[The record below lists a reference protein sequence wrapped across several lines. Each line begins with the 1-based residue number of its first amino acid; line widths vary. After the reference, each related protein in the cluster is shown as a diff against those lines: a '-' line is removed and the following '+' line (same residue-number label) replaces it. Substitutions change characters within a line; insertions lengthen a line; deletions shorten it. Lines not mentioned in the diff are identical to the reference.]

1 MGKGCVLMDLLFFAL
16 ALAFLILIHELGHF
30 LAAKALGIE
39 IEEFGIGFP
48 PRVARLF
55 EWRGTVFTLNLIPF
69 GGFVRPKGEGDPSK
83 PDALAQAPPLRR
95 AVVILAGPL
104 MNLLVAALAYVLIFG
119 VAGVPKPQAILVWY
133 VEPRSP
139 AEAAGLQPG
148 DLIVAAEGR
157 PTAEAQ
163 ALQRIVQAHAGEPLR
178 LTVRRGE
185 ATLTLTV
192 VPRPDPPSGQGPL
205 GIRIVEY
212 GWQPAP
218 ITQRLRLAWDALW
231 EHVAA
236 LLRLPWQM
244 LQAYLSP
251 QPQRPPGEVMG
262 FRGMYT
268 SFRMAFA
275 VDRVAPNPVPVYTLS
290 LMASLSLSLAVLN
303 LLPIPALD
311 GSRLVLALGEWVFR
325 RRLPWRVEFALMLVG
340 FFVLL
345 ALMVLVNLREWL

>member
-1 MGKGCVLMDLLFFAL
+1 MDVLFFAL

-104 MNLLVAALAYVLIFG
+104 MNLLVGGLAYLLIFG
-119 VAGVPKPQAILVWY
+119 LAGAPKDEAVLVWW
-133 VEPRSP
+133 VEPDSP
-139 AEAAGLQPG
+139 AQAAGLRPG
-148 DLIVAAEGR
+148 DLIVAANDT
-157 PTAEAQ
+157 PTPNAQ
-163 ALQRIVQAHAGEPLR
+163 ALQKIIRQHRGRPVR
-178 LTVRRGE
+178 LTLQR
-185 ATLTLTV
+185 ADQTLTV
-192 VPRPDPPSGQGPL
+192 TAVPRVEPPPGQGAL
-205 GIRIVEY
+205 GIRIIDY
-212 GWQPAP
+212 GWAP
-218 ITQRLRLAWDALW
+218 VPWPERLRLAATTLVEHTKALI
-231 EHVAA
+231 
-236 LLRLPWQM
+236 RLPWDM
-244 LQAYLSP
+244 LRAYLSP
-251 QPQRPPGEVMG
+251 SAEPPPGEVMG

-268 SFRMAFA
+268 SFQLAFA
-275 VDRVAPNPVPVYTLS
+275 VDRAAPLPVPVYTLT
-290 LMASLSLSLAVLN
+290 LIASLSLSLAVLN

-311 GSRLVLALGEWVFR
+311 GSRLVLALGEWLFR
-325 RRLPWRVEFALMLVG
+325 RRLPWRVEFALMLMG
-340 FFVLL
+340 FFMLL

>member
-1 MGKGCVLMDLLFFAL
+1 MDLLFFAL

-48 PRVARLF
+48 PRLLRLF

-104 MNLLVAALAYVLIFG
+104 MNLLVGGLAYLVIFAATG
-119 VAGVPKPQAILVWY
+119 APKNEAVLVWW
-133 VEPRSP
+133 VEPDSP
-139 AEAAGLQPG
+139 AEAAGLRPG
-148 DLIVAAEGR
+148 DLILAAEGE
-157 PTAEAQ
+157 PTPSAR
-163 ALQRIVQAHAGEPLR
+163 ALQQVVRAHAGQPVR
-178 LTVRRGE
+178 LTLRRGDQ
-185 ATLTLTV
+185 TLTV
-192 VPRPDPPSGQGPL
+192 TVAPRPDPPPGQGPM
-205 GIRIVEY
+205 GIRIVDY
-212 GWQPAP
+212 GWEPVP
-218 ITQRLRLAWDALW
+218 WPERLRLAATALV
-231 EHVAA
+231 EHTLA
-236 LLRLPWQM
+236 LMRLPWDM
-244 LQAYLSP
+244 LRAYLTP
-251 QPQRPPGEVMG
+251 TPEPPPGEVMG

-268 SFRMAFA
+268 SFQLAFA
-275 VDRVAPNPVPVYTLS
+275 VDRAAPTPVPVYTLS
-290 LMASLSLSLAVLN
+290 LVASLSLSLAVLN

>member
-1 MGKGCVLMDLLFFAL
+1 MDLLFFAL

-95 AVVILAGPL
+95 ALVILAGPM
-104 MNLLVAALAYVLIFG
+104 MNLLVAAAAYILIFG
-119 VAGVPKPQAILVWY
+119 VAGVPKPQAILIWY
-133 VEPRSP
+133 VEPHSP
-139 AEAAGLQPG
+139 AEAAGLRPG
-148 DLIVAAEGR
+148 DLIIAAQGH

-163 ALQRIVQAHAGEPLR
+163 ELQQVVRAHLGEPLR
-178 LTVRRGE
+178 LTIRRGE
-185 ATLTLTV
+185 ATLTITV
-192 VPRPDPPSGQGPL
+192 VPRPNPPPGQGPL

-212 GWQPAP
+212 GWQPVP
-218 ITQRLRLAWDALW
+218 LPERLRLAWSALW
-231 EHVAA
+231 EHVLA

-244 LQAYLSP
+244 LKAYLAP
-251 QPQRPPGEVMG
+251 QPQPPPGEVMG

-268 SFRMAFA
+268 SFRTAFA

-290 LMASLSLSLAVLN
+290 LIASLSLSLAVLN

-325 RRLPWRVEFALMLVG
+325 RRLPWRVELALMWVG

-345 ALMVLVNLREWL
+345 ALMVLINLREWL